1 VGVKHYQA
9 GDHPTGYI
17 GLRVTVMV
25 DGDYKQKYLNTRH
38 CAYQDDR
45 CPAFRRLKLE
55 ADLQNA
61 TWLTESAWS
70 QYQRSVT
77 SNHSTTKPCRG
88 TGVHGLLLS
97 LFLDRRDNWQAR
109 FLVNDPEG
117 LTEEVTFFDLGYTD
131 AWHAAVD
138 RWARLN
144 SILAEDVDRVR
155 ANMPPP
161 TQFRD
166 LRRQMNS
173 EGYDIPVSALGPVFR
188 EGRGELAAARLLKSK
203 IPAKSAK
210 PTPDGDLQ
218 EEMAQW
224 FDSQQ
229 TTG

>member
-1 VGVKHYQA
+1 MEPVSAISNQQPLNHQA
-9 GDHPTGYI
+9 
-17 GLRVTVMV
+17 LSR
-25 DGDYKQKYLNTRH
+25 N
-38 CAYQDDR
+38 R
-45 CPAFRRLKLE
+45 CP
-55 ADLQNA
+55 
-61 TWLTESAWS
+61 WIIV
-70 QYQRSVT
+70 VT
-77 SNHSTTKPCRG
+77 LP
-88 TGVHGLLLS
+88 
-97 LFLDRRDNWQAR
+97 DRRDNWQAR